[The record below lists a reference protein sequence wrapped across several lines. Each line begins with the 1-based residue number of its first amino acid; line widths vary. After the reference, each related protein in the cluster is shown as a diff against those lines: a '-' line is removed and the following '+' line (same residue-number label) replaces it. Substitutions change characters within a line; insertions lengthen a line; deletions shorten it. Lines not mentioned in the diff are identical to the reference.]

1 MNMNMNMRM
10 KRRAV
15 VAVAGCLA
23 AAFPVWSKSAAPGKT
38 AWRPVS
44 TKLFRVSMPGAARHS
59 AGTHMWP
66 DGDEKEE
73 LWIVGPTQGAL
84 FTVNDAGVPAKTLK
98 GLNAREI
105 LRSQSEGFIGGKPG
119 DSVTSRKDL
128 TLKGHSGLEVAGSIV
143 LGEKRVQVKTRAF
156 LIGRR
161 LLTLNAVTREQAQM
175 KRDGDR
181 FLRSLS
187 FKK

>member
-1 MNMNMNMRM
+1 M
-10 KRRAV
+10 KMKMKQRTI
-15 VAVAGCLA
+15 VAIAGCLVA
-23 AAFPVWSKSAAPGKT
+23 AVPIWSKSAATGKT
-38 AWRPVS
+38 AWRTVS
-44 TKLFRVSMPGAARHS
+44 TKLFRVSMPGAPRHS

-98 GLNAREI
+98 GLSAREI

-119 DSVTSRKDL
+119 DRVSSRKDL
-128 TLKGHSGLEVAGSIV
+128 SVKGHPGLEVAGSIV
-143 LGEKRVQVKTRAF
+143 LGEKRVQIKTRAF

-161 LLTLNAVTREQAQM
+161 LITLNAVTREQAQM

-181 FLRSLS
+181 FLRSLA